1 MIISVCVKNGEQGL
15 TSASLGSL
23 LAAAPGLLSLR
34 FTWGKSNG

>member
-23 LAAAPGLLSLR
+23 LAAAPGLFR
-34 FTWGKSNG
+34 FAAFGEKHD